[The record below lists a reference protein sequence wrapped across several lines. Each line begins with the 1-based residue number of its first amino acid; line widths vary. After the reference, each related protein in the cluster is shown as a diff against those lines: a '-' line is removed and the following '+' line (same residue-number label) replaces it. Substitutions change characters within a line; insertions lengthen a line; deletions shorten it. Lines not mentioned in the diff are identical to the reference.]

1 MEWKPH
7 RTERLATGLFFEF
20 DRMFFRDDAGNE
32 LPRDVIRHRGG
43 VSVLPVDGETITLI
57 RQHRVAVGANLLEA
71 PAGKLEHGE
80 DPRVAAQRECVEEVG
95 LEPITL
101 IDIGPMETS
110 PGFTD
115 EIIHLYIADGV
126 KRVDVQPE
134 GAEEQDA
141 EIVEMSLV
149 EAVAAIEA
157 GEISDAKTR
166 VLILTA
172 IHRQDLRDR
181 GTNDS

>member
-20 DRMFFRDDAGNE
+20 DRMFFRDDDGKE

-43 VSVLPVDGETITLI
+43 VSVLPIDGEKITLI
-57 RQHRVAVGANLLEA
+57 RQHRVAVGSDLLEA
-71 PAGKLEHGE
+71 PAGKLDRGE
-80 DPRVAAQRECVEEVG
+80 DPRAAAHRECIEEVG
-95 LEPITL
+95 LEPVTL

-126 KRVDVQPE
+126 KRVVAQPE
-134 GAEEQDA
+134 GAEEHHA
-141 EIVEMSLV
+141 EIVEMGLG

-172 IHRQDLRDR
+172 LHRQDLQDR
-181 GTNDS
+181 GAHQP